1 MAMKKKPGRSKV
13 EVGIPST
20 EAVFSAG
27 NNNASGSLIANLATQ
42 NRAELAYEL
51 REIALQDIELNP
63 DNAIFRQLD
72 TDEDVETLANDIDR
86 NGLMHNLVVY
96 PRTDGKQT
104 KYVLLSGE
112 RRYKALNYLQARG
125 DAKWNTVKNCRVV
138 TTPLSDNEKKVMLL
152 SANLQVRGGFANEM
166 IRRKAVAELV
176 SCLQAEPYNLTAAEA
191 KKAIKEATP
200 INGRQIDKDLSIEKN
215 LNEGLKDLLDR
226 GFVLRSEAE
235 SFLRMT
241 PEEQRI
247 AAQMLQQLYAIAYN
261 GPGSAAIQDEKKAIR
276 GRFVDAL
283 RTVAD
288 TSSMQD
294 AHEALVAAVFTVQ
307 KEMACLKETIRKVKT
322 IPPEQPAA
330 PRDATRAEKEEIVY
344 LDLSDLHPFKD
355 HPFGVRD
362 DAEMKSLVESVR
374 NGGVNQP
381 ALVRPR
387 EGGGYE
393 IIAGHRRQMASQL
406 AGYRNMPC
414 IVRNMTDDEAILAMT
429 DDNLRQRETILPSEK
444 AMSLKMQYEAIK
456 HQGAR
461 GDSAEAGK
469 LSLESVG
476 QRNGMSVK
484 TVQRYIWLNDLVP
497 ELKQTMDDG
506 KLSFTPAVEI
516 SRVRPKHQ
524 KYMAVSIEG
533 QQASPSKG
541 QAKRLRELDKENK
554 LSPDVIDG
562 ILCEEKKKEDRDVI
576 ITGAE
581 LEKFF
586 GKEATPRQMKDQ
598 IMTLL
603 EDWKERQPPELAKP
617 DKKMDMEK

>member
-1 MAMKKKPGRSKV
+1 MADDKKNIPDVAPPIEAPAPTV
-13 EVGIPST
+13 EVAAVPEQLAPEPVLTDAEALMLEQEGQAVLFEMG
-20 EAVFSAG
+20 EAVSDPADAVTHAEVDEPATPEVPKTEMEQAQPPNLG
-27 NNNASGSLIANLATQ
+27 KDDPSPAHSGKVVDFAAA
-42 NRAELAYEL
+42 R
-51 REIALQDIELNP
+51 
-63 DNAIFRQLD
+63 
-72 TDEDVETLANDIDR
+72 DEA
-86 NGLMHNLVVY
+86 
-96 PRTDGKQT
+96 
-104 KYVLLSGE
+104 
-112 RRYKALNYLQARG
+112 
-125 DAKWNTVKNCRVV
+125 AK
-138 TTPLSDNEKKVMLL
+138 E
-152 SANLQVRGGFANEM
+152 E
-166 IRRKAVAELV
+166 
-176 SCLQAEPYNLTAAEA
+176 
-191 KKAIKEATP
+191 KKAIKQKPPKEKGKAAKP
-200 INGRQIDKDLSIEKN
+200 GKGRPPKVEKTAP
-215 LNEGLKDLLDR
+215 EQTKPPKAGKTH
-226 GFVLRSEAE
+226 AA
-235 SFLRMT
+235 
-241 PEEQRI
+241 PEEK
-247 AAQMLQQLYAIAYN
+247 AA
-261 GPGSAAIQDEKKAIR
+261 
-276 GRFVDAL
+276 
-283 RTVAD
+283 
-288 TSSMQD
+288 
-294 AHEALVAAVFTVQ
+294 
-307 KEMACLKETIRKVKT
+307 
-322 IPPEQPAA
+322 PPAPEVPPT

-344 LDLSDLHPFKD
+344 LNLSDLHPFKD

-444 AMSLKMQYEAIK
+444 ALSLKMQYEAIK

-524 KYMAVSIEG
+524 KYIAVSIEG

>member
-1 MAMKKKPGRSKV
+1 MADDKKNIPEVAPHAEAPAPAV
-13 EVGIPST
+13 ENAVVPEQSALEPVLTGA
-20 EAVFSAG
+20 EAVMLEHEGQAALFEMGEAVPDPADAVTHAEVEEPAAPEVPKAEKEQAQPPAPG
-27 NNNASGSLIANLATQ
+27 KDNPAPVHSGKVVDFAAA
-42 NRAELAYEL
+42 R
-51 REIALQDIELNP
+51 
-63 DNAIFRQLD
+63 
-72 TDEDVETLANDIDR
+72 DEA
-86 NGLMHNLVVY
+86 
-96 PRTDGKQT
+96 
-104 KYVLLSGE
+104 
-112 RRYKALNYLQARG
+112 
-125 DAKWNTVKNCRVV
+125 AK
-138 TTPLSDNEKKVMLL
+138 E
-152 SANLQVRGGFANEM
+152 
-166 IRRKAVAELV
+166 
-176 SCLQAEPYNLTAAEA
+176 
-191 KKAIKEATP
+191 
-200 INGRQIDKDLSIEKN
+200 
-215 LNEGLKDLLDR
+215 
-226 GFVLRSEAE
+226 
-235 SFLRMT
+235 
-241 PEEQRI
+241 
-247 AAQMLQQLYAIAYN
+247 
-261 GPGSAAIQDEKKAIR
+261 EKKAAKQKPPKEKGKAAKPGK
-276 GRFVDAL
+276 GRPP
-283 RTVAD
+283 
-288 TSSMQD
+288 
-294 AHEALVAAVFTVQ
+294 
-307 KEMACLKETIRKVKT
+307 KT
-322 IPPEQPAA
+322 EKASPEQAKPPKAGKTHAAPEEKAAPPAPEVPPT

-444 AMSLKMQYEAIK
+444 ALSLKMQYEAIK

-524 KYMAVSIEG
+524 KYIAVSIEG

>member
-1 MAMKKKPGRSKV
+1 MADDKKNIPEAAPPAEAPAPTVENAVVPEQPSPGPALTDAEAVMLEHEGQAALFEMGEAVPDPADAVTHAEVEEPTAPEVPKAEKEQEQPPDPGRDDPAPAHSGKV
-13 EVGIPST
+13 VDFAAARD
-20 EAVFSAG
+20 EA
-27 NNNASGSLIANLATQ
+27 
-42 NRAELAYEL
+42 
-51 REIALQDIELNP
+51 
-63 DNAIFRQLD
+63 
-72 TDEDVETLANDIDR
+72 
-86 NGLMHNLVVY
+86 
-96 PRTDGKQT
+96 
-104 KYVLLSGE
+104 
-112 RRYKALNYLQARG
+112 
-125 DAKWNTVKNCRVV
+125 AK
-138 TTPLSDNEKKVMLL
+138 E
-152 SANLQVRGGFANEM
+152 E
-166 IRRKAVAELV
+166 
-176 SCLQAEPYNLTAAEA
+176 
-191 KKAIKEATP
+191 KKAIKQKP
-200 INGRQIDKDLSIEKN
+200 PKEKGKPAKPGKGHPPKT
-215 LNEGLKDLLDR
+215 EKAAPEQAKPPKAGKTH
-226 GFVLRSEAE
+226 AA
-235 SFLRMT
+235 
-241 PEEQRI
+241 PEEK
-247 AAQMLQQLYAIAYN
+247 AA
-261 GPGSAAIQDEKKAIR
+261 
-276 GRFVDAL
+276 
-283 RTVAD
+283 
-288 TSSMQD
+288 
-294 AHEALVAAVFTVQ
+294 
-307 KEMACLKETIRKVKT
+307 
-322 IPPEQPAA
+322 PPAPEVPPT

-524 KYMAVSIEG
+524 KYIAVSIEG

>member
-1 MAMKKKPGRSKV
+1 MTDDKKN
-13 EVGIPST
+13 IPDVAPPT
-20 EAVFSAG
+20 EASAST
-27 NNNASGSLIANLATQ
+27 AETATVPEPPVPEPVLTD
-42 NRAELAYEL
+42 AEA
-51 REIALQDIELNP
+51 
-63 DNAIFRQLD
+63 
-72 TDEDVETLANDIDR
+72 
-86 NGLMHNLVVY
+86 
-96 PRTDGKQT
+96 
-104 KYVLLSGE
+104 
-112 RRYKALNYLQARG
+112 
-125 DAKWNTVKNCRVV
+125 
-138 TTPLSDNEKKVMLL
+138 VMLEHEGQAAL
-152 SANLQVRGGFANEM
+152 FEMGETVPNPVDAVTHAEVEKPAALEVPKTEMEQAQPPNLGKDDPSPAHSGKVVDFA
-166 IRRKAVAELV
+166 
-176 SCLQAEPYNLTAAEA
+176 AARDEA
-191 KKAIKEATP
+191 AKEEKKAIKQKPPKEKGKAAKP
-200 INGRQIDKDLSIEKN
+200 GKGRPPKTEKTVP
-215 LNEGLKDLLDR
+215 EQTKPPKAGKTH
-226 GFVLRSEAE
+226 AA
-235 SFLRMT
+235 
-241 PEEQRI
+241 PEEK
-247 AAQMLQQLYAIAYN
+247 AA
-261 GPGSAAIQDEKKAIR
+261 
-276 GRFVDAL
+276 
-283 RTVAD
+283 
-288 TSSMQD
+288 
-294 AHEALVAAVFTVQ
+294 
-307 KEMACLKETIRKVKT
+307 
-322 IPPEQPAA
+322 PPAPEVPPT

-524 KYMAVSIEG
+524 KYIAVSIEG

>member
-1 MAMKKKPGRSKV
+1 MTDDKKNIPDVAPPIEAPAPTV
-13 EVGIPST
+13 EAAAVPEQLAPEPVLTDAEALMLEQEGQAALFEMG
-20 EAVFSAG
+20 EAVSDPADAVTHAEVDEPATPEVLKTEMEQVQPPNLG
-27 NNNASGSLIANLATQ
+27 KDDPSPAHSGKVVDFAAA
-42 NRAELAYEL
+42 R
-51 REIALQDIELNP
+51 
-63 DNAIFRQLD
+63 
-72 TDEDVETLANDIDR
+72 DEV
-86 NGLMHNLVVY
+86 
-96 PRTDGKQT
+96 
-104 KYVLLSGE
+104 
-112 RRYKALNYLQARG
+112 
-125 DAKWNTVKNCRVV
+125 AK
-138 TTPLSDNEKKVMLL
+138 E
-152 SANLQVRGGFANEM
+152 E
-166 IRRKAVAELV
+166 
-176 SCLQAEPYNLTAAEA
+176 
-191 KKAIKEATP
+191 KKAIKQKPPKEKGKAAKP
-200 INGRQIDKDLSIEKN
+200 GKGRPPKTEKTVP
-215 LNEGLKDLLDR
+215 EQTKPPKAGKTH
-226 GFVLRSEAE
+226 AA
-235 SFLRMT
+235 
-241 PEEQRI
+241 PEEK
-247 AAQMLQQLYAIAYN
+247 AA
-261 GPGSAAIQDEKKAIR
+261 
-276 GRFVDAL
+276 
-283 RTVAD
+283 
-288 TSSMQD
+288 
-294 AHEALVAAVFTVQ
+294 
-307 KEMACLKETIRKVKT
+307 
-322 IPPEQPAA
+322 PPAPEVPPT

-524 KYMAVSIEG
+524 KYIAVSIEG

>member
-1 MAMKKKPGRSKV
+1 MADNKKNILEAAPPAEAPAPTAENAAVPEQPAPEPVLTDAEAVMLEHEGQAALFEMGEAVPDPADAVTHAEVEEPTAPEVPKAEKEQAQPPDPGRDDPAPAHSGKV
-13 EVGIPST
+13 VDFAAARD
-20 EAVFSAG
+20 EA
-27 NNNASGSLIANLATQ
+27 
-42 NRAELAYEL
+42 
-51 REIALQDIELNP
+51 
-63 DNAIFRQLD
+63 
-72 TDEDVETLANDIDR
+72 
-86 NGLMHNLVVY
+86 
-96 PRTDGKQT
+96 
-104 KYVLLSGE
+104 
-112 RRYKALNYLQARG
+112 
-125 DAKWNTVKNCRVV
+125 AK
-138 TTPLSDNEKKVMLL
+138 E
-152 SANLQVRGGFANEM
+152 E
-166 IRRKAVAELV
+166 
-176 SCLQAEPYNLTAAEA
+176 
-191 KKAIKEATP
+191 KKAIKQKLPKEKGKAAKP
-200 INGRQIDKDLSIEKN
+200 GKGRPPKAEKTAP
-215 LNEGLKDLLDR
+215 EQVKSPKAGK
-226 GFVLRSEAE
+226 AHAA
-235 SFLRMT
+235 
-241 PEEQRI
+241 PEEK
-247 AAQMLQQLYAIAYN
+247 AA
-261 GPGSAAIQDEKKAIR
+261 
-276 GRFVDAL
+276 
-283 RTVAD
+283 
-288 TSSMQD
+288 
-294 AHEALVAAVFTVQ
+294 
-307 KEMACLKETIRKVKT
+307 
-322 IPPEQPAA
+322 PPAPEVPPT

-362 DAEMKSLVESVR
+362 DAEMKSLVEGVR

-444 AMSLKMQYEAIK
+444 ALSLKMQYEAIK

-524 KYMAVSIEG
+524 KYIAVSIEG

>member
-1 MAMKKKPGRSKV
+1 MADDKKNIPEAAPPAEAPAPTV
-13 EVGIPST
+13 ENAVVPEQPAPEPALTDAEVVMLEHEGQAALFEMG
-20 EAVFSAG
+20 EAVPDPADAVTHTEVEEPTAPEVPKAEKEQEQPPAPG
-27 NNNASGSLIANLATQ
+27 KDDPAPAHSGKVVDFAAA
-42 NRAELAYEL
+42 R
-51 REIALQDIELNP
+51 
-63 DNAIFRQLD
+63 
-72 TDEDVETLANDIDR
+72 DEA
-86 NGLMHNLVVY
+86 
-96 PRTDGKQT
+96 
-104 KYVLLSGE
+104 
-112 RRYKALNYLQARG
+112 
-125 DAKWNTVKNCRVV
+125 AK
-138 TTPLSDNEKKVMLL
+138 E
-152 SANLQVRGGFANEM
+152 E
-166 IRRKAVAELV
+166 
-176 SCLQAEPYNLTAAEA
+176 
-191 KKAIKEATP
+191 KKAIKQKPPKEKGKATKP
-200 INGRQIDKDLSIEKN
+200 GKGRPPKAEKAAP
-215 LNEGLKDLLDR
+215 EQTKPPKAGKTH
-226 GFVLRSEAE
+226 AA
-235 SFLRMT
+235 
-241 PEEQRI
+241 PEEK
-247 AAQMLQQLYAIAYN
+247 AA
-261 GPGSAAIQDEKKAIR
+261 
-276 GRFVDAL
+276 
-283 RTVAD
+283 
-288 TSSMQD
+288 
-294 AHEALVAAVFTVQ
+294 
-307 KEMACLKETIRKVKT
+307 
-322 IPPEQPAA
+322 PPAPEVPPT

-461 GDSAEAGK
+461 GDSAKAGK

-524 KYMAVSIEG
+524 KYIAVSIEG
-533 QQASPSKG
+533 QQASPSKS

>member
-1 MAMKKKPGRSKV
+1 MADDKKN
-13 EVGIPST
+13 IPDVSPPT
-20 EAVFSAG
+20 EASAPTAEVAAVPEPLVPDPVLTDAEAVMLEYEG
-27 NNNASGSLIANLATQ
+27 QAALFEMGETVPDPDDAVT
-42 NRAELAYEL
+42 RAE
-51 REIALQDIELNP
+51 
-63 DNAIFRQLD
+63 
-72 TDEDVETLANDIDR
+72 VEEPAAPEVLKAEKEQVQSPTPGKDDPTPAHSGKVGDFAAAR
-86 NGLMHNLVVY
+86 N
-96 PRTDGKQT
+96 
-104 KYVLLSGE
+104 E
-112 RRYKALNYLQARG
+112 A
-125 DAKWNTVKNCRVV
+125 VK
-138 TTPLSDNEKKVMLL
+138 
-152 SANLQVRGGFANEM
+152 
-166 IRRKAVAELV
+166 
-176 SCLQAEPYNLTAAEA
+176 
-191 KKAIKEATP
+191 
-200 INGRQIDKDLSIEKN
+200 
-215 LNEGLKDLLDR
+215 
-226 GFVLRSEAE
+226 
-235 SFLRMT
+235 
-241 PEEQRI
+241 
-247 AAQMLQQLYAIAYN
+247 
-261 GPGSAAIQDEKKAIR
+261 DEKKALKQKPPKEKGKATKPGKDR
-276 GRFVDAL
+276 PPKA
-283 RTVAD
+283 
-288 TSSMQD
+288 
-294 AHEALVAAVFTVQ
+294 EKAA
-307 KEMACLKETIRKVKT
+307 
-322 IPPEQPAA
+322 PEQAKPPKAGKTHAAPEEKTAPPAPEVPPT

-524 KYMAVSIEG
+524 KYIAVSIEG

>member
-1 MAMKKKPGRSKV
+1 MSDDKKNIGPEAAPPAEAPAPAV
-13 EVGIPST
+13 ENAAVPEQPAPEPVLT
-20 EAVFSAG
+20 DAEAVMLEHEGQAALFEMGEAVPDPADAVTHAEVEEPTAPEVPKAEKEHSPAPIKDDPTSAH
-27 NNNASGSLIANLATQ
+27 SGKVVDFAAA
-42 NRAELAYEL
+42 R
-51 REIALQDIELNP
+51 
-63 DNAIFRQLD
+63 
-72 TDEDVETLANDIDR
+72 DEA
-86 NGLMHNLVVY
+86 
-96 PRTDGKQT
+96 
-104 KYVLLSGE
+104 
-112 RRYKALNYLQARG
+112 
-125 DAKWNTVKNCRVV
+125 AK
-138 TTPLSDNEKKVMLL
+138 E
-152 SANLQVRGGFANEM
+152 E
-166 IRRKAVAELV
+166 
-176 SCLQAEPYNLTAAEA
+176 
-191 KKAIKEATP
+191 KKAIKQKP
-200 INGRQIDKDLSIEKN
+200 
-215 LNEGLKDLLDR
+215 
-226 GFVLRSEAE
+226 
-235 SFLRMT
+235 
-241 PEEQRI
+241 PEEKGK
-247 AAQMLQQLYAIAYN
+247 AAK
-261 GPGSAAIQDEKKAIR
+261 PGKGRLPKMKK
-276 GRFVDAL
+276 
-283 RTVAD
+283 TV
-288 TSSMQD
+288 
-294 AHEALVAAVFTVQ
+294 
-307 KEMACLKETIRKVKT
+307 
-322 IPPEQPAA
+322 PEQTKPPKAGKTHAAPEEKAAPPAPEVPPT

-444 AMSLKMQYEAIK
+444 ALSLKMQYEAIK

-524 KYMAVSIEG
+524 KYIAVSIEG

>member
-1 MAMKKKPGRSKV
+1 MADDKKNIPDVAPPTEAPAPTVEVAAVPEPPAPEPVLTDAEAVMLEQEGQAALFEMGEAVPDPADAVTRAEVEEPTAPEVPKAEKEQAQPPDPGRDDPAPAHSGKV
-13 EVGIPST
+13 VDFAAACD
-20 EAVFSAG
+20 EA
-27 NNNASGSLIANLATQ
+27 
-42 NRAELAYEL
+42 
-51 REIALQDIELNP
+51 
-63 DNAIFRQLD
+63 
-72 TDEDVETLANDIDR
+72 
-86 NGLMHNLVVY
+86 
-96 PRTDGKQT
+96 
-104 KYVLLSGE
+104 
-112 RRYKALNYLQARG
+112 
-125 DAKWNTVKNCRVV
+125 AK
-138 TTPLSDNEKKVMLL
+138 E
-152 SANLQVRGGFANEM
+152 E
-166 IRRKAVAELV
+166 
-176 SCLQAEPYNLTAAEA
+176 
-191 KKAIKEATP
+191 KKAIKQKLPKEKGKAAKP
-200 INGRQIDKDLSIEKN
+200 GKGRPPKAEKTAP
-215 LNEGLKDLLDR
+215 EQVKSPKAGK
-226 GFVLRSEAE
+226 AHAA
-235 SFLRMT
+235 
-241 PEEQRI
+241 PEEK
-247 AAQMLQQLYAIAYN
+247 AA
-261 GPGSAAIQDEKKAIR
+261 
-276 GRFVDAL
+276 
-283 RTVAD
+283 
-288 TSSMQD
+288 
-294 AHEALVAAVFTVQ
+294 
-307 KEMACLKETIRKVKT
+307 
-322 IPPEQPAA
+322 PPAPEVPPT

-414 IVRNMTDDEAILAMT
+414 TVRNMTDDEAILAMT

-524 KYMAVSIEG
+524 KYIAVSIEG

>member
-1 MAMKKKPGRSKV
+1 MADDKLKTGPEPPG
-13 EVGIPST
+13 
-20 EAVFSAG
+20 
-27 NNNASGSLIANLATQ
+27 
-42 NRAELAYEL
+42 
-51 REIALQDIELNP
+51 P
-63 DNAIFRQLD
+63 DR
-72 TDEDVETLANDIDR
+72 
-86 NGLMHNLVVY
+86 
-96 PRTDGKQT
+96 P
-104 KYVLLSGE
+104 
-112 RRYKALNYLQARG
+112 G
-125 DAKWNTVKNCRVV
+125 DAPVKEAPPIQEPPVQETNAPGK
-138 TTPLSDNEKKVMLL
+138 TQEPAAPGTGP
-152 SANLQVRGGFANEM
+152 A
-166 IRRKAVAELV
+166 
-176 SCLQAEPYNLTAAEA
+176 LQAEQSVIPGMGEDNPARSALGEVVVDFDKINELMSQRQAAAHGAVDKLKAPATDKDGKEAPIPEEKAPEAEQPKKRRGRPPKEQAAMSAGKKEKAAEPRTGRPSKVDKA
-191 KKAIKEATP
+191 AREEAPPAVRDKVSRGKKADKGKERGSGGAPASKPAQAVKPGKAAPVKEA
-200 INGRQIDKDLSIEKN
+200 
-215 LNEGLKDLLDR
+215 
-226 GFVLRSEAE
+226 
-235 SFLRMT
+235 
-241 PEEQRI
+241 
-247 AAQMLQQLYAIAYN
+247 
-261 GPGSAAIQDEKKAIR
+261 
-276 GRFVDAL
+276 
-283 RTVAD
+283 
-288 TSSMQD
+288 
-294 AHEALVAAVFTVQ
+294 AVP
-307 KEMACLKETIRKVKT
+307 
-322 IPPEQPAA
+322 PPEINLPPTPDVP
-330 PRDATRAEKEEIVY
+330 PRPVEEGKIVY
-344 LDLSDLHPFKD
+344 LKMAELHPFHTFRE
-355 HPFGVRD
+355 HPYKVQD
-362 DAEMKSLVESVR
+362 DKAMDDLVGTIKEH
-374 NGGVNQP
+374 GIMTP
-381 ALVRPR
+381 ATVRP
-387 EGGGYE
+387 EKDGKGYE

-444 AMSLKMQYEAIK
+444 ALSLKMQYEAIK

-524 KYMAVSIEG
+524 KYIAVSIEG

>member
-1 MAMKKKPGRSKV
+1 MADDKKNIPEAAPPAEAPAPTV
-13 EVGIPST
+13 ENAVVPEQPAPEPALTDAEVVMLEHEGQAALFEMG
-20 EAVFSAG
+20 EAVPDPADAVTHTEVKEPTAPEVPKAEKEQEQPPAPG
-27 NNNASGSLIANLATQ
+27 KDDPAPAHSGKVVDFAAA
-42 NRAELAYEL
+42 R
-51 REIALQDIELNP
+51 
-63 DNAIFRQLD
+63 
-72 TDEDVETLANDIDR
+72 DEA
-86 NGLMHNLVVY
+86 
-96 PRTDGKQT
+96 
-104 KYVLLSGE
+104 
-112 RRYKALNYLQARG
+112 
-125 DAKWNTVKNCRVV
+125 AK
-138 TTPLSDNEKKVMLL
+138 E
-152 SANLQVRGGFANEM
+152 E
-166 IRRKAVAELV
+166 
-176 SCLQAEPYNLTAAEA
+176 
-191 KKAIKEATP
+191 KKAIKQKPPKEKGKATKP
-200 INGRQIDKDLSIEKN
+200 GKGRPPKAEKAAP
-215 LNEGLKDLLDR
+215 EQTKPPKAGKTH
-226 GFVLRSEAE
+226 AA
-235 SFLRMT
+235 
-241 PEEQRI
+241 PEEK
-247 AAQMLQQLYAIAYN
+247 AA
-261 GPGSAAIQDEKKAIR
+261 
-276 GRFVDAL
+276 
-283 RTVAD
+283 
-288 TSSMQD
+288 
-294 AHEALVAAVFTVQ
+294 
-307 KEMACLKETIRKVKT
+307 
-322 IPPEQPAA
+322 PPAPEVPPT

-524 KYMAVSIEG
+524 KYIAVSIEG
-533 QQASPSKG
+533 QQASPSKS

>member
-1 MAMKKKPGRSKV
+1 MADDKKNIPEAAPPAEAPAPTVEKAAVPEPPAPDPVLTDAEAVMLEQEGQAALFEMGEAVPDPADAVTHAEVEEPTAPEVPKAEKEQAQPPDPGRDDPAPAHSGKV
-13 EVGIPST
+13 VDFAAARD
-20 EAVFSAG
+20 EA
-27 NNNASGSLIANLATQ
+27 
-42 NRAELAYEL
+42 
-51 REIALQDIELNP
+51 
-63 DNAIFRQLD
+63 
-72 TDEDVETLANDIDR
+72 
-86 NGLMHNLVVY
+86 
-96 PRTDGKQT
+96 
-104 KYVLLSGE
+104 
-112 RRYKALNYLQARG
+112 
-125 DAKWNTVKNCRVV
+125 AK
-138 TTPLSDNEKKVMLL
+138 E
-152 SANLQVRGGFANEM
+152 E
-166 IRRKAVAELV
+166 
-176 SCLQAEPYNLTAAEA
+176 
-191 KKAIKEATP
+191 KKAIKQKP
-200 INGRQIDKDLSIEKN
+200 PKEKGKPAKPGKGHPPKT
-215 LNEGLKDLLDR
+215 EKAAPEQAKPPKAGKTH
-226 GFVLRSEAE
+226 AA
-235 SFLRMT
+235 
-241 PEEQRI
+241 PEEK
-247 AAQMLQQLYAIAYN
+247 AA
-261 GPGSAAIQDEKKAIR
+261 
-276 GRFVDAL
+276 
-283 RTVAD
+283 
-288 TSSMQD
+288 
-294 AHEALVAAVFTVQ
+294 
-307 KEMACLKETIRKVKT
+307 
-322 IPPEQPAA
+322 PPAPEVPPT

-524 KYMAVSIEG
+524 KYIAVSIEG

>member
-1 MAMKKKPGRSKV
+1 MADDKLKAGPESPGEGSVGDAQTVTKPPVPETVEEPAAGTGPVRQPEQSVTPGMGGDVPAQPAPQVEADKVKKSPDQDKKVEPEEKTAKRRGRPPKEQDSPQGDKPEKGPEPRTGRPAKADKSARGESPSPALDKVSRSK
-13 EVGIPST
+13 E
-20 EAVFSAG
+20 
-27 NNNASGSLIANLATQ
+27 Q
-42 NRAELAYEL
+42 EL
-51 REIALQDIELNP
+51 
-63 DNAIFRQLD
+63 
-72 TDEDVETLANDIDR
+72 TLAQRGGKIRRER
-86 NGLMHNLVVY
+86 NQNVKDFLSGKRET
-96 PRTDGKQT
+96 PFADGKQPPKST
-104 KYVLLSGE
+104 K
-112 RRYKALNYLQARG
+112 AAP
-125 DAKWNTVKNCRVV
+125 VK
-138 TTPLSDNEKKVMLL
+138 E
-152 SANLQVRGGFANEM
+152 
-166 IRRKAVAELV
+166 
-176 SCLQAEPYNLTAAEA
+176 AEA
-191 KKAIKEATP
+191 PAPEIKLP
-200 INGRQIDKDLSIEKN
+200 P
-215 LNEGLKDLLDR
+215 
-226 GFVLRSEAE
+226 
-235 SFLRMT
+235 T
-241 PEEQRI
+241 PEVPPRPVEQ
-247 AAQMLQQLYAIAYN
+247 
-261 GPGSAAIQDEKKAIR
+261 GK
-276 GRFVDAL
+276 
-283 RTVAD
+283 
-288 TSSMQD
+288 
-294 AHEALVAAVFTVQ
+294 
-307 KEMACLKETIRKVKT
+307 
-322 IPPEQPAA
+322 
-330 PRDATRAEKEEIVY
+330 IVY
-344 LDLSDLHPFKD
+344 LKLSELHPFHTLRD
-355 HPFGVRD
+355 HPFKVQD
-362 DAEMKSLVESVR
+362 DKAMDDLVGTIKEH
-374 NGGVNQP
+374 GIMTP
-381 ALVRPR
+381 ATVRP
-387 EGGGYE
+387 EKDGNGYE

-524 KYMAVSIEG
+524 KYIAVSIEG